1 MTPPT
6 TNRPTRA
13 TTAGRTYLDLQNLAR
28 RQGRPTDEL
37 HQLFALE
44 GFLDRLTRSDY
55 ADQLVLK
62 GGALL
67 AAYDARRP
75 TRDVDI
81 AARDMPGTVAHISA
95 LIADIARIDLDDG
108 LLFNADTATA
118 EPIRDSDAYP
128 GIRVSLTA
136 TLATAQIALHVD
148 VNLGDPITPP
158 PEPVTIPRLLGGTLT
173 MTGYPL
179 PMVLAEKI
187 ITAIER
193 GTINTR
199 WRDFADI
206 HLLSTQNPING
217 NDLAR
222 AMTEVAAHR
231 GVELLPLSRALDG
244 YADLAQ
250 SRWAAWRRRQKL
262 DDRLPVAFSD
272 ILAQIQIFADPVL
285 NGQTADHTWNPS
297 RQAWVD

>member
-1 MTPPT
+1 
-6 TNRPTRA
+6 
-13 TTAGRTYLDLQNLAR
+13 
-28 RQGRPTDEL
+28 
-37 HQLFALE
+37 
-44 GFLDRLTRSDY
+44 
-55 ADQLVLK
+55 
-62 GGALL
+62 
-67 AAYDARRP
+67 
-75 TRDVDI
+75 
-81 AARDMPGTVAHISA
+81 
-95 LIADIARIDLDDG
+95 
-108 LLFNADTATA
+108 
-118 EPIRDSDAYP
+118 
-128 GIRVSLTA
+128 
-136 TLATAQIALHVD
+136 
-148 VNLGDPITPP
+148 
-158 PEPVTIPRLLGGTLT
+158 

-231 GVELLPLSRALDG
+231 GIELLPLSRALDG

-272 ILAQIQIFADPVL
+272 VLAQIQTFADPAL
-285 NGQTADHTWNPS
+285 NGQTADDTWNPS